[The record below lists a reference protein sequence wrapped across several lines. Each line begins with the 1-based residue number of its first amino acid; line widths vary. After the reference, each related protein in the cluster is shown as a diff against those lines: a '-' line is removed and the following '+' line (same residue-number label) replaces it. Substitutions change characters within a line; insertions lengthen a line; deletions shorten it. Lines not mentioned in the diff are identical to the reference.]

1 MEGDPESHVNVNCGP
16 LGVTMSIIKV
26 CHPATDTS
34 ITHQGAIPIGRHQHK
49 LGSDWPAVST
59 NEVAGT
65 DEGERDG

>member
-34 ITHQGAIPIGRHQHK
+34 ITQQGARPIGRHQHK